1 MVVKNDLAPTRGTYV
16 ASMSLAPAV
25 STASLG

>member
-1 MVVKNDLAPTRGTYV
+1 MVVKNDLAPRGTYV